1 MAVDAVLLI
10 HIDRN
15 IVVSMNPVM
24 RRRGLCPGVGGGL
37 YKPEF
42 KLRRIKRMTL

>member
-24 RRRGLCPGVGGGL
+24 RRRGLCPGVGGVSINPNSNYAESSG
-37 YKPEF
+37 
-42 KLRRIKRMTL
+42 